1 MALTLADYLSAD
13 PTLLAQIQA
22 TYGNGG
28 PTVGTM
34 PVSGPVQRTPGA
46 IGLMPITGPGAPRV
60 APGVAVPVPGNPPPL
75 GDVAHP
81 SYGRPGYYPDGK
93 NLYNSPFVRD
103 YVSPLLPQGEYQRT
117 LNSQGLGNSSTR
129 AGQYGLSQYAD
140 AQRQYQAAQLRNPGL
155 TFRNFLAQGGAGD
168 IMGRWKGLSAG
179 ARGLNPASR
188 SSVVRWG

>member
-13 PTLLAQIQA
+13 PSLLAQIQA
-22 TYGNGG
+22 AYGNGG
-28 PTVGTM
+28 PTLTTM
-34 PVSGPVQRTPGA
+34 PVNPPGNGGPT
-46 IGLMPITGPGAPRV
+46 IGLMPLPPPLTAPRTQPGAV
-60 APGVAVPVPGNPPPL
+60 VPVPGNPPPL
-75 GDVAHP
+75 GQVAHP
-81 SYGRPGYYPDGK
+81 SYGTGYTPDGK

-140 AQRQYQAAQLRNPGL
+140 AQRQYQSAQLRNPGL
-155 TFRNFLAQGGAGD
+155 TFRNFLAQGGAGN

>member
-13 PTLLAQIQA
+13 PSLLAQIQA
-22 TYGNGG
+22 AYGNGG
-28 PTVGTM
+28 PT
-34 PVSGPVQRTPGA
+34 
-46 IGLMPITGPGAPRV
+46 IGLMPLPPPLTAPRSQ
-60 APGVAVPVPGNPPPL
+60 PGTVVPVPGNPPPL
-75 GDVAHP
+75 GQVAHP
-81 SYGRPGYYPDGK
+81 SYGTGYTPDGK
-93 NLYNSPFVRD
+93 NLYNTPFVRD

-140 AQRQYQAAQLRNPGL
+140 AQRQYQSAQLRNPGL